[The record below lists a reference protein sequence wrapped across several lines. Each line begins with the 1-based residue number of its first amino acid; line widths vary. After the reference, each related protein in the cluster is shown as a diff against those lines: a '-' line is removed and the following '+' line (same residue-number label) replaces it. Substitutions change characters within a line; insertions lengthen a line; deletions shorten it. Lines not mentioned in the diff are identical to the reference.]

1 MAYSV
6 VADLLIGDL
15 LISESVDRQ
24 KFVDLAAEEIDSKL
38 GWVYELPLRTVGSTS
53 SSTAWQDLP
62 LHQANILK
70 SINNRLA
77 TGRLILTLDIAGEGT
92 QLHAYGWHL
101 VQEALGD
108 LGVIANGDVDLN
120 AERSADLAVAG
131 DKRPAVFQQDE
142 ESLLAGWENTVMRG
156 VPWYSRPGKL
166 S

>member
-1 MAYSV
+1 MAYSAV
-6 VADLLIGDL
+6 GDLLIGDL

-38 GWVYELPLRTVGSTS
+38 GWVYELPLHGVGVPPSDTS
-53 SSTAWQDLP
+53 WQSFP
-62 LHQANILK
+62 IHQVSLLK

-101 VQEALGD
+101 VNEALGD
-108 LGVIANGDVDLN
+108 LMVIANGDQDLD
-120 AERSADLAVAG
+120 AVRSTALITGG
-131 DKRPAVFQQDE
+131 DKRPSIKQQDE
-142 ESLLAGWENTVMRG
+142 ESLLLGWENTVMRSR
-156 VPWYSRPGKL
+156 PWYTRPGSL